1 MLTPRRATWALVV
14 LCAAVSLVI
23 ASITSLYIAG
33 PEIARDV
40 GASQTE
46 LTWMIDIYT
55 LVMAGLLLPAG
66 ALGDRFGRRGVMVIG
81 LAVFVLG
88 AIILQLVDTPGAL
101 IAARAVLGVGAALI
115 LPSTLSLITSTFPP
129 EMRDRG
135 VSIWTAAFTIAG
147 VLGGSLAAVLLEFF
161 SWRSAFW
168 SILVGGVIVLAAS
181 PTIATSKDE
190 ETPPLD
196 LWGSLVSLVA
206 VAALVYA
213 FIQAGIDG
221 WTDPLIIAGLVTGVV
236 GTALFVA
243 LQLRRRHPLLDVRV
257 FSNRAFGVAAFT
269 VFMAFAAVYG
279 LAYLII
285 PYQQIVLGDSALV
298 ASLPMGATAIS
309 IIPITI
315 VARRATERFGL
326 RTIVVVGCLLNAA
339 GFAILATISAD
350 GPVWTL
356 YATTITIGAG
366 LGLAMVPC
374 TEAIISNVPAGKQ
387 GVAASVNHTTRE
399 VGTTLG
405 VALFGGLLSGVYS
418 DRVHTITQALPAPAR
433 DAARESV
440 AAALQIA
447 EQAGPNGAAIAASAR
462 DAYAQAMQQT
472 SLIMVA
478 LMLASAAACAAWAP
492 AGTTTPRSSSRS
504 IRSRSR
510 VSRSAP

>member
-1 MLTPRRATWALVV
+1 MLSARRAAWALVV

-40 GASQTE
+40 GATQTE

-66 ALGDRFGRRGVMVIG
+66 ALGDRFGRRGVMIAG
-81 LAVFVLG
+81 LAIFVVG
-88 AIILQLVDTPGAL
+88 AAILQVVDTPNAL
-101 IAARAVLGVGAALI
+101 IGARAVLGLGAALI

-168 SILVGGVIVLAAS
+168 SILVGGVIVLAAA
-181 PTIATSKDE
+181 PTIATSRDE
-190 ETPPLD
+190 ESPPLD
-196 LWGSLVSLVA
+196 LWGALISLVA
-206 VAALVYA
+206 VTALVYA

-221 WTDPLIIAGLVTGVV
+221 WTDPIILGALAVGVV
-236 GTALFVA
+236 GMALFVV
-243 LQLRRRHPLLDVRV
+243 LQLGRRHPLLDVRV
-257 FSNRAFGVAAFT
+257 FADRSFGVAAFT
-269 VFMAFAAVYG
+269 VFMAFAAIYG

-285 PYQQIVLGDSALV
+285 PFQQIVIGDSALV

-326 RTIVVVGCLLNAA
+326 RAIVVVGCLLNAA
-339 GFAILATISAD
+339 GFGILATIAAD
-350 GPVWTL
+350 GPVWIL
-356 YATTITIGAG
+356 YASTITIGAG

-374 TEAIISNVPAGKQ
+374 TEAIISNVPASKQ

-405 VALFGGLLSGVYS
+405 VALFGGLLSGVYA
-418 DRVHTITQALPAPAR
+418 DRMHDVTEALPAPAR
-433 DAARESV
+433 EAARESV
-440 AAALQIA
+440 AAALQVA
-447 EQAGPNGAAIAASAR
+447 GQAGPDGSAIAFAAR
-462 DAYAQAMQQT
+462 EAYVQGMQQT

-478 LMLASAAACAAWAP
+478 IMVASAAACAGWAP
-492 AGTTTPRSSSRS
+492 RRAGG
-504 IRSRSR
+504 
-510 VSRSAP
+510 RSAAEASA

>member
-1 MLTPRRATWALVV
+1 MLSPRRAAWALVV

-40 GASQTE
+40 GATQTE

-66 ALGDRFGRRGVMVIG
+66 ALGDRFGRRGVMIAG

-88 AIILQLVDTPGAL
+88 AVILQLVDTPGGL
-101 IAARAVLGVGAALI
+101 IGARAVLGVGAALI

-147 VLGGSLAAVLLEFF
+147 VLGGSFAAVMLEFF

-168 SILVGGVIVLAAS
+168 SILAGGVIVLGAA
-181 PTIATSKDE
+181 PTIATSRDE
-190 ETPPLD
+190 ETPALD
-196 LWGSLVSLVA
+196 LWGALASIVA

-221 WTDPLIIAGLVTGVV
+221 WTDPVILGALSLGVV
-236 GTALFVA
+236 ATVLFAV
-243 LQLRRRHPLLDVRV
+243 LQARRRHPLLDVRV
-257 FSNRAFGVAAFT
+257 FSDRAFGVAAFT
-269 VFMAFAAVYG
+269 VFLAFAAVYG

-285 PYQQIVLGDSALV
+285 PFQQVVLGDSALV

-315 VARRATERFGL
+315 VARRVTERFGL
-326 RTIVVVGCLLNAA
+326 RAIVVVGCLLNAA
-339 GFAILATISAD
+339 GFAILATVSAD

-374 TEAIISNVPAGKQ
+374 TEAIISNVPASKQ

-418 DRVHTITQALPAPAR
+418 DQMRAAAEILPEPVR

-447 EQAGPNGAAIAASAR
+447 AAAGPEGAALAVSAR
-462 DAYAQAMQQT
+462 EAYAQGMQQT
-472 SLIMVA
+472 ALVMVAIMVV
-478 LMLASAAACAAWAP
+478 CAAICAVWAP
-492 AGTTTPRSSSRS
+492 RRVPRTSPAG
-504 IRSRSR
+504 
-510 VSRSAP
+510 RSAGA